1 MVKLFFKN
9 RGARHGI
16 KMNGKLARIEAAE
29 KMLYEKLV
37 KSESDKEKI
46 SKKRKTEAII
56 SESNADNLEEISED
70 VDTDKTE
77 HKKKKKK
84 SKNKEIS

>member
-1 MVKLFFKN
+1 
-9 RGARHGI
+9 
-16 KMNGKLARIEAAE
+16 MNGKLARIEAAE

-37 KSESDKEKI
+37 KSESDKEKS
-46 SKKRKTEAII
+46 SKKRKTESII